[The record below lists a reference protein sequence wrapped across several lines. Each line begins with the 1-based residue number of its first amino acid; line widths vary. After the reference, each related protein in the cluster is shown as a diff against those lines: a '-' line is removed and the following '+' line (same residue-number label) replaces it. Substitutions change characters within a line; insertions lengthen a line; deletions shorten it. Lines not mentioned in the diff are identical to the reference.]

1 MVLTIFALWHVPAKI
16 RPLMETSPVK
26 GDFLSISIV
35 DHKDKRLCSVPN
47 FLFAIHS
54 IYVIIM
60 RNYGFNIDHLYHIN
74 NPLPDLLHLSSN
86 CQYESTNNMQN
97 FKDPNEHAL
106 NNYQHSTTRM
116 HRLLPQLLLSL
127 AIGASLSPLPF
138 YNMSNVAK
146 LEFPA
151 LEVNGKNYMPWTIDA
166 EMHLSFENTLINC

>member
-1 MVLTIFALWHVPAKI
+1 MPSPFPLDFISIHYVSFAILC
-16 RPLMETSPVK
+16 LL
-26 GDFLSISIV
+26 FLYPRSIV

-60 RNYGFNIDHLYHIN
+60 RNYGFNIDHPYHIN

-106 NNYQHSTTRM
+106 NHYQHSTTRK
-116 HRLLPQLLLSL
+116 HRLLLQLLLPL
-127 AIGASLSPLPF
+127 AIGASLSPLP
-138 YNMSNVAK
+138 
-146 LEFPA
+146 L
-151 LEVNGKNYMPWTIDA
+151 
-166 EMHLSFENTLINC
+166 